1 MQVRPIFLLMF
12 VASIS
17 ASTTLEYFANEGC
30 TGSPAKYGYEIS
42 GLCYELRP
50 YRSVRVNPGDGERL
64 YFFDDA
70 AGCFSHLDNTIT
82 APFHLT
88 TSSPYVLTRTHQTI
102 HERNFTRPAGCGIH
116 TIWLRTCYDE
126 HLVEKYEDM
135 RQWAEVEGD
144 GFLVEAARYAFDDG
158 RHSPD
163 GILG

>member
-1 MQVRPIFLLMF
+1 MITDLPNNSPEEVRPIFLLMF

-70 AGCFSHLDNTIT
+70 AGCFSHLDNTMSVTNKTCI
-82 APFHLT
+82 P
-88 TSSPYVLTRTHQTI
+88 STH
-102 HERNFTRPAGCGIH
+102 
-116 TIWLRTCYDE
+116 
-126 HLVEKYEDM
+126 KYM
-135 RQWAEVEGD
+135 VMKSGAV
-144 GFLVEAARYAFDDG
+144 
-158 RHSPD
+158 
-163 GILG
+163 